1 MGLTLEDIGGWRGVL
16 GRVVS
21 GERLTSDEAAAAL
34 ADVLDGNATPAQI
47 AAFMF
52 GLRCRGETVEEMA
65 GMVAA
70 MLAASE
76 RVELPAPVA
85 DRVIDTCG
93 TGGDRSGTINVS
105 TIAALVVAGAGV
117 PVCKH
122 GGRAASSQAG
132 SADVLEALGVVID
145 LGPAGVA
152 RCVAEA
158 GIGFCFAPRYHP
170 AMRHAI
176 PIRRELGVPT
186 AFNFIGPLANPARV
200 RRQVVGV
207 GDPAMAE
214 KMAGVLV
221 AGGAT
226 RVMVVHGADGLDELS
241 TTGPS
246 TVHGYEEG
254 EFRQIVIDPTRLG
267 LSPASVSDLRGG
279 DAETNAG
286 LARAVLAGER
296 GPRRDIVLLNAAAG
310 LVVGGVTGDLPS
322 ALDAAA
328 AAVDDGR
335 AAACLDRLI
344 SVSQQARVDGA

>member
-1 MGLTLEDIGGWRGVL
+1 MGLTLEEVGGWRGVL
-16 GRVVS
+16 GRVS
-21 GERLTSDEAAAAL
+21 AGDRLSSEEAAAAL

-52 GLRCRGETVEEMA
+52 GLRCRGETVEEMS
-65 GMVAA
+65 GMVSA

-76 RVELPAPVA
+76 RVGLPPETTE
-85 DRVIDTCG
+85 RVIDTCG

-145 LGPAGVA
+145 LGPQGVA
-152 RCVAEA
+152 RCIAEA

-186 AFNFIGPLANPARV
+186 AFNFLGPLANPARV

-207 GDPAMAE
+207 GDPAMAQ
-214 KMAGVLV
+214 KMARVLV
-221 AGGAT
+221 TGGAT

-246 TVHGYEEG
+246 TVHTYRDGALTET
-254 EFRQIVIDPTRLG
+254 VVDPDAFG
-267 LSPASVSDLRGG
+267 LAPAEVSDLRGG
-279 DAETNAG
+279 DAETNAR
-286 LARAVLAGER
+286 LARGVLVGEP

-310 LVVGGVTGDLPS
+310 LVVGGVCDDLAS
-322 ALDAAA
+322 GLQAAA
-328 AAVDDGR
+328 EVIDDGR
-335 AAACLDRLI
+335 ALACLDRLI
-344 SVSQQARVDGA
+344 SVSQDARATGG